1 MNDTQTV
8 TVFYFQ
14 TLDDGVEMARMA
26 GYKAT
31 REQIAAMNGA
41 KLLEGTGKGTIG
53 ACRRV
58 GANCRTRRAAALTGQ
73 RDAQLGWAQTN
84 SGSQDS
90 SAIPLRLLS

>member
-31 REQIAAMNGA
+31 REQIAAMHSA
-41 KLLEGTGKGTIG
+41 KILEGTGE
-53 ACRRV
+53 RV
-58 GANCRTRRAAALTGQ
+58 PASEL
-73 RDAQLGWAQTN
+73 DAQGHYRRLPTGW
-84 SGSQDS
+84 GE
-90 SAIPLRLLS
+90 L